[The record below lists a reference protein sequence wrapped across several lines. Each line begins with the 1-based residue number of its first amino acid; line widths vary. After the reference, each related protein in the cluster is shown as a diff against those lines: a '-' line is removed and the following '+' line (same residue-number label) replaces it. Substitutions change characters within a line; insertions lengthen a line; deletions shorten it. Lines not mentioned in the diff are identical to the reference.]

1 MKPSIVK
8 VPEFQPASASN
19 QLPVTG
25 TSLTQPNVL
34 QIASNDHPSQ
44 VGREETLNEKKSF
57 SVLTPT
63 VDAAREFLE
72 IATDFSNPL
81 DLVREGISNSID
93 SKASEI
99 RISFNT
105 EIDAGE
111 RILICEIEDNGDGM
125 NLQGMQAF
133 FDLGNSTRRSDQN
146 AIGEKGHG
154 TKIYVN
160 SSLIRVITVH
170 EGVTITATM
179 DQPFRNLSAGKI
191 PTVKI
196 ELSETPQAK
205 KGTKITIRGYNNNR
219 REFFTQSLLR
229 DYVIWFTKFGSAE
242 AFFGLDTH
250 VGKTLYLKGLDI
262 LEAEKIPF
270 GHYFPEENYDVD
282 ELFKKHTVDAPDFYC
297 KKYIKEGQLTKF
309 PEIRYQAIIYVEGN
323 KVKIGYNPL
332 LKRQGYSKGVY
343 RVTDRYGI
351 WAAKDFIP
359 VQQINDWF
367 GSKGSEHTRLHGFV
381 NCQDISLTANRGS
394 INNTPSEILEELR
407 NEVGKIYDDIVTSE
421 DWCRLDA
428 LQGRAKG
435 YESSNRE
442 KKDFSDRKKNYN
454 KSRIATILEHQF
466 NEPTCE
472 GAVFAMVTRLS
483 LLKMDI
489 FPFQPLDYAT
499 HQGYDLLVKGDS
511 TTPIHQSQIFY
522 VELKWWLTNFLNHS
536 FENLKC
542 IVTWGTKVLDGGF
555 VTDINGEERIM
566 RVVGPTRLGEYTKY
580 MLDNP
585 RFGTK
590 IEVIVL
596 KDYLREML
604 NVEFRTRTVEQSLR

>member
-1 MKPSIVK
+1 MKPSTGK
-8 VPEFQPASASN
+8 EPEFQPSSAYKPLADTGSS
-19 QLPVTG
+19 LPH
-25 TSLTQPNVL
+25 PNVL
-34 QIASNDHPSQ
+34 QISSCLHTSE
-44 VGREETLNEKKSF
+44 VGREGTFVEERPF

-81 DLVREGISNSID
+81 DLIREAISNSID
-93 SKASEI
+93 ADASDI
-99 RISFNT
+99 HISFNT
-105 EIDAGE
+105 EMDAGE
-111 RILICEIEDNGDGM
+111 RILICEIEDNGEGM
-125 NLQGMQAF
+125 DLLGMQAF

-160 SSLIRVITVH
+160 SSSISVATAH
-170 EGVTITATM
+170 EGVTIDATM
-179 DQPFRNLSAGKI
+179 DQPFRNLSAGNI
-191 PTVKI
+191 PTVRI
-196 ELSETPQAK
+196 VSSETPQAK
-205 KGTKITIRGYNNNR
+205 NGTRITIRGYNNNR
-219 REFFTQSLLR
+219 RELFTQSLLR
-229 DYVIWFTKFGSAE
+229 DYVMWFTKFGSAE
-242 AFFGLDTH
+242 AIFGLNKH
-250 VGKTLYLKGLDI
+250 IGKNLYLKGLDV
-262 LEAEKIPF
+262 LLPEKIAF
-270 GHYFPEENYDVD
+270 GHYFPEENHNVD
-282 ELFKKHTVDAPDFYC
+282 ALFEKYTVDAPDYYC
-297 KKYIKEGQLTKF
+297 KKYVKEGQLKKF
-309 PEIRYQAIIYVEGN
+309 PEIRYQAVIYIEGN
-323 KVKIGYNPL
+323 KVKLGYNPL

-351 WAAKDFIP
+351 WVSKDFIP

-367 GSKGSEHTRLHGFV
+367 GSRGSEHTRLHGV
-381 NCQDISLTANRGS
+381 INCQDISLTANRGS

-407 NEVGKIYDDIVTSE
+407 NEVGEIYEEIVTSE
-421 DWCRLDA
+421 DWRRLDA

-454 KSRIATILEHQF
+454 KSRVATILGHQF

-483 LLKMDI
+483 LLKTDV

-566 RVVGPTRLGEYTKY
+566 QVVGPTRPGEHTKY

-585 RFGTK
+585 RSGTK

-596 KDYLREML
+596 KDYLREVL
-604 NVEFRTRTVEQSLR
+604 NVEFRTRTAEESLK